1 MSWRH
6 HHNKSRANER
16 TAEVAALRL
25 PFGLPSGREH
35 FVVARTMSSAAEIVQ
50 SRGTLRLR
58 GESAVG
64 RLLLRYNLIGRG

>member
-1 MSWRH
+1 MSKARRDKKMSWRR

-35 FVVARTMSSAAEIVQ
+35 FVVARAMPSAAEIIQIVP
-50 SRGTLRLR
+50 SYCFTI
-58 GESAVG
+58 A
-64 RLLLRYNLIGRG
+64 